1 MDVKQLLRVVALRK
15 GKLKPVE
22 FRLRVSEHGLSLLEF
37 QDRTVAEEIIE
48 MARAA
53 GKQGE
58 LAVAVIDA
66 DKIRSLGLT
75 LVRTPGA
82 TSSERINNLHVE
94 ARLPFLR
101 KLLLFLRGIRHYDY
115 FNEELSA
122 KLCAFARL
130 LD

>member
-1 MDVKQLLRVVALRK
+1 LRK

-22 FRLRVSEHGLSLLEF
+22 FRLRASEHGLSLFEF
-37 QDRTVAEEIIE
+37 QDRTVAQEIIE
-48 MARAA
+48 TVRAA

-58 LAVAVIDA
+58 LAVALIDA
-66 DKIRSLGLT
+66 DAIRSLGLI
-75 LVRTPGA
+75 LVRTRGA
-82 TSSERINNLHVE
+82 TSSERINDLHIE

-122 KLCAFARL
+122 KLCALARL
-130 LD
+130 LN

>member
-1 MDVKQLLRVVALRK
+1 MKAKQLLRVVALRK

-22 FRLRVSEHGLSLLEF
+22 FRLRASEHGLSLFEF
-37 QDRTVAEEIIE
+37 QYRTVAQEIIE
-48 MARAA
+48 TVRAA

-75 LVRTPGA
+75 LVRTLGA
-82 TSSERINNLHVE
+82 TSSERINNLHFE